1 MRTQRFG
8 EARGDLLHRGVGAL
22 EPIDREREVQWLLD
36 LPDSLMLARRQARHD
51 AEAAA
56 ATYAPHG
63 YYHHVPLGLLLE
75 RREAI
80 AAGYASSFAA
90 FPESEI
96 SNEGEV
102 VEGNHYVHWGRFRG
116 TLTGSWL
123 GLPPTNR
130 RLDLYYDLDT
140 LCTQAGHTVEAVGAT
155 ADVIRRARGGAH
167 AAA

>member
-1 MRTQRFG
+1 MTSQEIRKIVD
-8 EARGDLLHRGVGAL
+8 EHLNA
-22 EPIDREREVQWLLD
+22 E
-36 LPDSLMLARRQARHD
+36 ARHD

-63 YYHHVPLGLLLE
+63 YYHQVPLGLLLE
-75 RREAI
+75 GRDAV

-90 FPESEI
+90 FPDSEM

-130 RLDLYYDLDT
+130 RLDMPFAAVIEVREGRMIGEALYYDLDT
-140 LCTQAGHTVEAVGAT
+140 LCTQAGHTVEAVRAA
-155 ADVIRRARGGAH
+155 ADAIRRARAGAQ

>member
-1 MRTQRFG
+1 MTSQEIRKIVD
-8 EARGDLLHRGVGAL
+8 EHLNA
-22 EPIDREREVQWLLD
+22 E
-36 LPDSLMLARRQARHD
+36 ARHD
-51 AEAAA
+51 AETAA

-75 RREAI
+75 GREAV

-90 FPESEI
+90 FPDSEI
-96 SNEGEV
+96 SNEGDV

-130 RLDLYYDLDT
+130 RLDLPFAAVIEVREGRMIGEALYYDLDT
-140 LCTQAGHTVEAVGAT
+140 LCTQAGHTVEAVRAA
-155 ADVIRRARGGAH
+155 ADVIRRARAGAQ

>member
-1 MRTQRFG
+1 MTSQEIRKIVD
-8 EARGDLLHRGVGAL
+8 EHLVA
-22 EPIDREREVQWLLD
+22 E
-36 LPDSLMLARRQARHD
+36 ARHD

-75 RREAI
+75 GREAV

-90 FPESEI
+90 FPDSEI

-102 VEGNHYVHWGRFRG
+102 VEGNHYVHWGRFRA

-130 RLDLYYDLDT
+130 RLDLPFAAVIEVREGRRPSGCLITVSIFDSSLAPSPRKP
-140 LCTQAGHTVEAVGAT
+140 TQL
-155 ADVIRRARGGAH
+155 
-167 AAA
+167 

>member
-1 MRTQRFG
+1 MTSQEIRKIVD
-8 EARGDLLHRGVGAL
+8 EHLNA
-22 EPIDREREVQWLLD
+22 E
-36 LPDSLMLARRQARHD
+36 ARHD

-75 RREAI
+75 GREAI

-90 FPESEI
+90 FPDSEI

-130 RLDLYYDLDT
+130 RLDLPFAAVIEVREGRMIGEALYYDLDT
-140 LCTQAGHTVEAVGAT
+140 LCTQAGHTGEAVRAA
-155 ADVIRRARGGAH
+155 ADVVRRARAGAQ

>member
-1 MRTQRFG
+1 MTSQEIRKIVD
-8 EARGDLLHRGVGAL
+8 EHLVA
-22 EPIDREREVQWLLD
+22 E
-36 LPDSLMLARRQARHD
+36 ARHD

-75 RREAI
+75 GQEAV

-90 FPESEI
+90 FPDSEI
-96 SNEGEV
+96 INEGEV
-102 VEGNHYVHWGRFRG
+102 VEANHYVHWGRFRG

-130 RLDLYYDLDT
+130 RLDLPFAAVIEVREGRMIGEALYYDLDT
-140 LCTQAGHTVEAVGAT
+140 LCSQAGHTVEAVRAA
-155 ADVIRRARGGAH
+155 ADVIRGARANAQPTS
-167 AAA
+167 

>member
-1 MRTQRFG
+1 MTSQEIRKIVDDHLNA
-8 EARGDLLHRGVGAL
+8 E
-22 EPIDREREVQWLLD
+22 
-36 LPDSLMLARRQARHD
+36 ARHD

-63 YYHHVPLGLLLE
+63 YYHQVPLGLLLE
-75 RREAI
+75 GRDAV

-90 FPESEI
+90 FPDSEM

-130 RLDLYYDLDT
+130 RLDMPFAAVIEVREGRMIGEALYYDLDT
-140 LCTQAGHTVEAVGAT
+140 LCTQAGHTVEAVRAA
-155 ADVIRRARGGAH
+155 ADAIRRARAGAQ

>member
-1 MRTQRFG
+1 MTRRLPRRPTHRTAIIIRSRSG
-8 EARGDLLHRGVGAL
+8 CSWEGR
-22 EPIDREREVQWLLD
+22 
-36 LPDSLMLARRQARHD
+36 D
-51 AEAAA
+51 A
-56 ATYAPHG
+56 
-63 YYHHVPLGLLLE
+63 V
-75 RREAI
+75 

-90 FPESEI
+90 FPDSEM

-130 RLDLYYDLDT
+130 RLDMPFAAVIEVREGRMIGEALYYDLDT
-140 LCTQAGHTVEAVGAT
+140 LCTQAGHTVEAVRAA
-155 ADVIRRARGGAH
+155 ADAIRRARAGAQ

>member
-1 MRTQRFG
+1 MTSQEIRKLVD
-8 EARGDLLHRGVGAL
+8 EHLNA
-22 EPIDREREVQWLLD
+22 E
-36 LPDSLMLARRQARHD
+36 ARHD

-75 RREAI
+75 GREAI

-90 FPESEI
+90 FPDSEI

-116 TLTGSWL
+116 ALTGSWL

-130 RLDLYYDLDT
+130 RLDLPFAAVIDVREGRMIGEALYYDLDT
-140 LCTQAGHTVEAVGAT
+140 LCTQAGHTVEAVRAA
-155 ADVIRRARGGAH
+155 ADAVRRARAGAH